1 MTSITF
7 SSFALA
13 ALLMSVMLIPASTA
27 AVIDIRTS
35 RIPDRLVLLAGL
47 PAIVMLVFELTREHL
62 AAAAYMLGG
71 AAMFFAPLLL
81 AHLWS
86 PPAIGFGD
94 IKLAAAL
101 GLGLG
106 AIDPRLAVVALFVA
120 TGVTSSVGLLQHRR
134 TMPLAPGLVVGAAAA
149 SVVGGLIGLEFAPWR

>member
-1 MTSITF
+1 MNSITF

-35 RIPDRLVLLAGL
+35 RIPDRLVLLAGS
-47 PAIVMLVFELTREHL
+47 PAIVMLAFELTREQP

-71 AAMFFAPLLL
+71 SAMFFGPLLL

-86 PPAIGFGD
+86 PAAIGFGD

-120 TGVTSSVGLLQHRR
+120 TGVTSSVGLLLHRR
-134 TMPLAPGLVVGAAAA
+134 TMPLAPGLVGGTATACL
-149 SVVGGLIGLEFAPWR
+149 VGGLIGMEFAPWR